1 MGNFHLRHIVRE
13 VLKEYYQNTLV
24 YNYGINKFPYLDQS
38 RPEEQNLESVYFDSW
53 NQLSSNQDLQQFPQE
68 EFNLGLKIEKERN
81 PVFNVLE
88 LAQRVIENL
97 KQDSKFYSKLNK

>member
-13 VLKEYYQNTLV
+13 VLKEYYQNTPV

-38 RPEEQNLESVYFDSW
+38 HPEEQNPESVYFDSW